1 MTRGRLPGRR
11 AARRVLRRALRR
23 TQRGAAAVEAAILVP
38 FLLAPLLAGI
48 LFYGNYFWQAQ
59 KVGDLD
65 VSGVPA
71 GAVSGTYSCPQ
82 LLDRVKDLLAGN
94 LAALA
99 TELGVPASAVRLTT
113 DVVHVLPTIGVDLQ
127 LSVTIDA
134 SKLFGVLSLP
144 APPLVQSLTQRLQN
158 VKITTESC

>member
-1 MTRGRLPGRR
+1 MTRGRLLARR
-11 AARRVLRRALRR
+11 ARRR
-23 TQRGAAAVEAAILVP
+23 TQRGAAAVEAALVVP
-38 FLLAPLLAGI
+38 FVLAPLLLGI

-59 KVGDLD
+59 KVSDLD

-82 LLDRVKDLLAGN
+82 LLDRVKSLLAGN

-99 TELGVPASAVRLTT
+99 TELGVPASAVQLTT
-113 DVVHVLPTIGVDLQ
+113 DVVHVLPTIGVDIQ
-127 LSVTIDA
+127 LSVNIDA

-144 APPLVQSLTQRLQN
+144 SPPLVQTLTQRLQN
-158 VKITTESC
+158 VKITTQSC